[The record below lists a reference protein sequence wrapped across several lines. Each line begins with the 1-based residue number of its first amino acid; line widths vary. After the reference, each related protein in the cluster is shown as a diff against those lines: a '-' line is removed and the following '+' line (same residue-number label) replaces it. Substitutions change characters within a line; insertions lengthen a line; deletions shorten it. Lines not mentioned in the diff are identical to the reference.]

1 MYSPIIVL
9 HFSIDSTSGEEHLKA
24 DGTLDMRYKKSQEA
38 VQQQQQQQVAAV
50 SSKYPSLYL

>member
-24 DGTLDMRYKKSQEA
+24 DGTLDMRYKGSQEA
-38 VQQQQQQQVAAV
+38 VQQQQQVAAV
-50 SSKYPSLYL
+50 SSKYPSICL